1 MIIQG
6 EVYYIQNRWS
16 GKQVDVYGC
25 GTNNGT
31 NIHLWTLNKT
41 NVQKFRVIKD
51 GSYYSFLSLWDENKA
66 IDGGGKEFNIH
77 IWDYS
82 QNNNNQ
88 KWEKLIEDESYSLIC
103 KNNNHVMDVSFCHMH
118 DRANIIYHY
127 ENHFQGNQQFRFINI
142 TIFWIIHN
150 NKSNFFMHY

>member
-6 EVYYIQNRWS
+6 EVYYIQSRWS

-66 IDGGGKEFNIH
+66 IDGG
-77 IWDYS
+77 
-82 QNNNNQ
+82 
-88 KWEKLIEDESYSLIC
+88 EKNLIFTY
-103 KNNNHVMDVSFCHMH
+103 
-118 DRANIIYHY
+118 
-127 ENHFQGNQQFRFINI
+127 G
-142 TIFWIIHN
+142 IIHKIIIIKN
-150 NKSNFFMHY
+150 GKN